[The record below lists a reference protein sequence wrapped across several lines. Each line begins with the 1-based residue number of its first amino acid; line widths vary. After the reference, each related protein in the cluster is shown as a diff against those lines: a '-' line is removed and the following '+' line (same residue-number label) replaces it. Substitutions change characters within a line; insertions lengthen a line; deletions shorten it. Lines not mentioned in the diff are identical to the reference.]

1 MHIQRL
7 LVLAIL
13 GLSLSA
19 AADFRTITEAYE
31 VALSDLR
38 LPGSENGKL
47 TFRQCFDCDAQTLRV
62 TVKTRYLIN
71 DRDFALAEFKKQLKL
86 VRNRKNQNVAVLH
99 HLESNTIE
107 AIEVW
112 LRSTREAG

>member
-1 MHIQRL
+1 MPIQRL

-31 VALSDLR
+31 VELSDLR
-38 LPGSENGKL
+38 LPGGISGTL
-47 TFRQCFDCDAQTLRV
+47 TFRQCSDCDVQTLRV
-62 TVKTRYLIN
+62 TIETRYAIN
-71 DRDFALAEFKKQLKL
+71 DHDFALVEFKEQLKRL
-86 VRNRKNQNVAVLH
+86 GNSKDPSIAVLH

-107 AIEVW
+107 AIKVW
-112 LRSTREAG
+112 L